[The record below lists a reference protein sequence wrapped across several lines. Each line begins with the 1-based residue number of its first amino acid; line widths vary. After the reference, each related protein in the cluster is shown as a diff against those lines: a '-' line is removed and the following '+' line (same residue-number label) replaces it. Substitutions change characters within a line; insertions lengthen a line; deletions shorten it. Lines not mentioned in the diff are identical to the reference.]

1 MTNFNSNWQPFWD
14 LSKNLNDHVINFMT
28 IFGIVHFSMSIYN
41 WKKLLN
47 TFLKS
52 DIEKWTYNEILNA
65 FKFNESI

>member
-28 IFGIVHFSMSIYN
+28 IFGIVQFSMSIYN

>member
-52 DIEKWTYNEILNA
+52 DIEKWTCNEILNA

>member
-1 MTNFNSNWQPFWD
+1 MANFNSNWQPFWD
-14 LSKNLNDHVINFMT
+14 LHVSKNLNDHVINFMK

-52 DIEKWTYNEILNA
+52 DIEKRTYTEILNA
-65 FKFNESI
+65 FKFNE